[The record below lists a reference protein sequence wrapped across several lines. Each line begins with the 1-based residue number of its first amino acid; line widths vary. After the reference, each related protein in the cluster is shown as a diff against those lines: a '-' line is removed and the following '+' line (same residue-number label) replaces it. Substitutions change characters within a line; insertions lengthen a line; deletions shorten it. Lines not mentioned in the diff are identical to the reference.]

1 MDEFMEIPTVNITP
15 IGTYQDVVN
24 GQNVT
29 VTVYPKVDP
38 RPKKLKGLKSVELS
52 GIFQPRVT
60 HASRSIEQSKLHLY

>member
-1 MDEFMEIPTVNITP
+1 MDDFIEFDTVNVQPT
-15 IGTYQDVVN
+15 GSYQDVIG
-24 GQNVT
+24 GQSVT
-29 VTVYPKVDP
+29 VKVYPKVDP

>member
-1 MDEFMEIPTVNITP
+1 MDDFMEIPTVNIKS

-38 RPKKLKGLKSVELS
+38 RPKKLRGLKAVELS
-52 GIFQPRVT
+52 GIYPPRVT
-60 HASRSIEQSKLHLY
+60 HASRSHEQSKLYLD